1 MKKAKVIRLLRSLS
15 LSEMDA
21 LEQFLSSPYYNQD
34 MEVVRLFEVL
44 KRFYPAFD
52 APELNKSLLFRQV
65 FPKQPYDDKQL
76 RYLMSDLNKL
86 AEQFLGVQEMERDPY
101 RPMLARL
108 ERLSAKGLDKGYRQV
123 VRNLKKELENPKVDS
138 SEYFL
143 TRLQWSE
150 LRERHFQRQRLRKF
164 DPSIQQAAENLDRYY
179 FLHRLKLACAML
191 DRQTIVQADYEL
203 NLSAAWIRHLEEQSF
218 FNEPIIQVYY
228 AIFQA
233 LLNEEEERHFV
244 TLKNFLEE
252 KAFSLAS
259 RDLKDIYLFAINYC
273 ARKIR
278 QGRERYVTEALS
290 LYRSGIESEVLIDE
304 GVLSPWTFTNVV
316 KLSLRLQHY
325 EWIEGFIRDYAP
337 KLPEDFRDNALHYN
351 LAELY
356 YYTDRFEE
364 AQEHLNQVVFS
375 DLNYYLGARVMLAK
389 IYFETD
395 QEEPLLSL
403 VSSFTI
409 FLKRNKKVSTE
420 LKHTYLNFCRLL
432 FQIVR
437 RSPSRMKQLK
447 EEIRST
453 ELLTDRKWL
462 LRMYERVTAD

>member
-1 MKKAKVIRLLRSLS
+1 MEKSKVVHLLRSLDASELES
-15 LSEMDA
+15 LERFVD
-21 LEQFLSSPYYNQD
+21 SPYYNQ
-34 MEVVRLFEVL
+34 EEPVLRLFRLL
-44 KRFYPAFD
+44 KRFYPAFE
-52 APELNKSLLFRQV
+52 APELNKKSVFQKV
-65 FPKQPYDDKQL
+65 FPGQTYDDKQL

-86 AEQFLGVQEMERDPY
+86 AEQFLGVQELEQTPY
-101 RPMLARL
+101 RATLAQL

-123 VRNLKKELENPKVDS
+123 ARNLKKELENPRVDS
-138 SEYFL
+138 SDYFL
-143 TRLQWSE
+143 IRLEWSE
-150 LRERHFQRQRLRKF
+150 LRERDFQRQRLRRF
-164 DPSIQQAAENLDRYY
+164 DPSIQQAAENLDRFY

-191 DRQTIVQADYEL
+191 DRQAIVQADYEL
-203 NLSAAWIRHLEEQSF
+203 NLSPAWIRHLEEQSF
-218 FNEPIIQVYY
+218 FNEPIIRVYY

-233 LLNEEEERHFV
+233 LQNEEEEQHFT
-244 TLKNFLEE
+244 TLKAYLQEG
-252 KAFSLAS
+252 ALSLAS
-259 RDLKDIYLFAINYC
+259 RDLKDIYLFTINYC

-278 QGRERYVTEALS
+278 QGKEHYATEALA
-290 LYRSGIESEVLIDE
+290 LYRSGIESAVLIDE
-304 GVLSPWTFTNVV
+304 GVLSPWAFTNVV

-325 EWIEGFIRDYAP
+325 GWIETFIRDYAP

-356 YYTDRFEE
+356 YYTDRLLE

-403 VSSFTI
+403 ISSFTI
-409 FLKRNKKVSTE
+409 FLKRNKKVSSE

-453 ELLTDRKWL
+453 ELLTDREWL
-462 LRMYERVTAD
+462 LRMCERVGTK